1 MSSESRG
8 PRRKTGLRLPA
19 WALALLL
26 GLGLLLLIVSSVWL
40 FRTVRGLAAVSD
52 GVGPDFVPP
61 AQSGG
66 QVAPEVLA
74 GTIPAQSPGV
84 APATI
89 PDWQGAERVNVL
101 LLGVDLRCEE
111 EGPTHSDT
119 IIVATIDPVSRS
131 AALLSLPRDLWVE
144 IPDFGVNRI
153 NQAYFLGQ
161 AYELPGGGPA
171 LAAET
176 VEAFLG
182 VPIDYYLA
190 VDFKAFIDF
199 VDMMGGVVV
208 EVPERIEDPT
218 YPDNCYGYD
227 PFAIDAGQQRLDGAT
242 ALKYARTRATF
253 GGDVDRAGRQQQVIM
268 AVRDQATQ
276 LDTLPQLLLS
286 APQLWQSFQE
296 NVTTDMSLDQAL
308 QLANLVRNIPRE
320 NMRNIVLDYNY
331 VYNDTTFDGQQ
342 VLVPLRDEVRAL
354 RDELFAPPA
363 VPTPAVVSTA
373 RATVAAEAL
382 PTVITLEE
390 ARVAVYNGTT
400 TFGLA
405 SETQDYL
412 RRQGV
417 NVTTID
423 NADSATYTTTQ
434 IIDYGSHPGT
444 IQYLI
449 RLMNIPP
456 LNSSTAGNPAGDFD
470 VLIILGSDWK
480 IP

>member
-1 MSSESRG
+1 MSTSSRDPRRQAG
-8 PRRKTGLRLPA
+8 PRLPV
-19 WALALLL
+19 WALLL
-26 GLGLLLLIVSSVWL
+26 LVGLGLLLLILSSVWL
-40 FRTVRGLAAVSD
+40 FRTVRGLASVTE
-52 GVGPDFVPP
+52 GVGAEFNPVP
-61 AQSGG
+61 G
-66 QVAPEVLA
+66 QVDPGQTAPEVTG
-74 GTIPAQSPGV
+74 GTVAAPPGV
-84 APATI
+84 APESI
-89 PDWQGAERVNVL
+89 PNWAGVERVNVL
-101 LLGVDLRCEE
+101 LLGVDLRCDE

-171 LAAET
+171 LAVDT

-182 VPIDYYLA
+182 VPINYYVT
-190 VDFKAFIDF
+190 VDFKAFVDF

-208 EVPERIEDPT
+208 EVPERIEDPN

-227 PFAIDAGQQRLDGAT
+227 PFTIDAGLQRLDGAT
-242 ALKYARTRATF
+242 ALKYARTRVTF

-276 LDTLPQLLLS
+276 LDTLPQLLLN
-286 APQLWQSFQE
+286 APQLWQSFQQ
-296 NVTTDMSLDQAL
+296 NVSTNLEFDQAL
-308 QLANLVRNIPRE
+308 QLANLVRTIPGE
-320 NMRNIVLDYNY
+320 NMRNVVLDYTY

-363 VPTPAVVSTA
+363 VPTPVI
-373 RATVAAEAL
+373 EAL
-382 PTVITLEE
+382 PTVIVAED
-390 ARVAVYNGTT
+390 ARVAIYNGTPA
-400 TFGLA
+400 FGLA
-405 SETQDYL
+405 AETQQFLL
-412 RRQGV
+412 R
-417 NVTTID
+417 NDITVTEIG
-423 NADSATYTTTQ
+423 NADSATYSTTQ

-444 IQYLI
+444 VQRLIQ
-449 RLMNIPP
+449 LMNIPP
-456 LNSSTAGNPAGDFD
+456 LNVSTGANPAGDFD
-470 VLIILGSDWK
+470 VLVILGSDWE